1 MYAGQLAETGSVSQL
16 HGRPLHPYSVRLL
29 GSVPDLSGE
38 RHLPEGIPGQPPS
51 PEAPVPGCRFHPRCD
66 RAMAVCTAEA
76 PPIRSFGEAHAVACH
91 AVSDDGRLRAPEE
104 LPVLASAT
112 QVAVAA
118 AEGAE
123 VVIEPSTVVVGA
135 DDDAGAAA

>member
-1 MYAGQLAETGSVSQL
+1 
-16 HGRPLHPYSVRLL
+16 
-29 GSVPDLSGE
+29 
-38 RHLPEGIPGQPPS
+38 
-51 PEAPVPGCRFHPRCD
+51 
-66 RAMAVCTAEA
+66 
-76 PPIRSFGEAHAVACH
+76 
-91 AVSDDGRLRAPEE
+91 VSDDGRLRAPEE